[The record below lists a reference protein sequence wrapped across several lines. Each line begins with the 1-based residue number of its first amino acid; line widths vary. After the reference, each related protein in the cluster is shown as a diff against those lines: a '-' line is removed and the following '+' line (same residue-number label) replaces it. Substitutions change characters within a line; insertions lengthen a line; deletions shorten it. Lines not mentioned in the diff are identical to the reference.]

1 MKTINR
7 IAVLLFTIL
16 PISLFAHDGHV
27 HTGTF
32 WENASHFML
41 TNVYLFIP
49 IVLAGYFLIKTLKA
63 RQKV

>member
-1 MKTINR
+1 MKAISK
-7 IAVLLFTIL
+7 IFFILITIL
-16 PISLFAHDGHV
+16 PISLFAHDGHI

-41 TNVYLFIP
+41 TNVYLFFP
-49 IVLAGYFLIKTLKA
+49 IALAVYFLFKALKA

>member
-7 IAVLLFTIL
+7 IVVLLYTRL
-16 PISLFAHDGHV
+16 PISLLAHDGHV

-32 WENASHFML
+32 WENAFHFML
-41 TNVYLFIP
+41 TNVYLFFP
-49 IVLAGYFLIKTLKA
+49 IAITGYFLFKVLKA

>member
-7 IAVLLFTIL
+7 ISVLIFALF
-16 PISLFAHDGHV
+16 PISLFAHGGHV

-32 WENASHFML
+32 WENISHFMF
-41 TNVYLFIP
+41 TNVYLILP
-49 IVLAGYFLIKTLKA
+49 IAVAGYFLFKALKA